1 MFTSLLI
8 FLPVYSVTA
17 KDDIDTGKTTNKCW
31 KSQDRRLCQAFKI
44 VETTRY
50 AKDVLIFQALKSKL
64 KH

>member
-8 FLPVYSVTA
+8 FLRVHRVTA
-17 KDDIDTGKTTNKCW
+17 KDNIDTRKTINKCW
-31 KSQDRRLCQAFKI
+31 KPQDRRLFQAFKV